1 VTKARLI
8 ITAVVIEGRTQA
20 EVADGYGVS
29 RGWVSKLVTRYRAEG
44 EAAFV
49 PRSRRPGKSPT
60 ALPEATVRLIIE
72 LREKLT
78 AAGLDAGPDTIAW
91 HLTRH
96 HTLVVSVSTIS
107 RYLTRAGR
115 VTAQPK
121 KRPKSSY
128 IRFQAELPNQTW
140 QSDFTHYRLT
150 RPEGIPGADV
160 EILTWLD
167 DCSRFALAITAH
179 PRVTGPIVLA
189 SFRTTIAAHGI
200 PASTLTDNGLV
211 YTARFAGGRGGRTGL
226 EHELPRPRRG
236 PKELPP
242 EPPNHLRQSRT
253 LPTDHEELAARA
265 TRPAHHDRGTPDPPG
280 PVRRR
285 VQPPP
290 PTPLATA
297 PSDPG
302 DHLHHP
308 AQGTPGHQPRHRHP
322 RPRSPRPR

>member
-1 VTKARLI
+1 MGNRVGPVRLTGDEARLI

-29 RGWVSKLVTRYRAEG
+29 RGWVSKLVVRYRAEG

-49 PRSRRPGKSPT
+49 PRSRRPGRSPT

-91 HLTRH
+91 HLTQH
-96 HTLVVSVSTIS
+96 HTLVASVVTIS
-107 RYLTRAGR
+107 RYLTRAGL

-150 RPEGIPGADV
+150 HPEGIPGADV

-179 PRVTGPIVLA
+179 PRVTGPIML
-189 SFRTTIAAHGI
+189 SSPI
-200 PASTLTDNGLV
+200 PNSAWSPCST
-211 YTARFAGGRGGRTGL
+211 
-226 EHELPRPRRG
+226 
-236 PKELPP
+236 
-242 EPPNHLRQSRT
+242 S
-253 LPTDHEELAARA
+253 
-265 TRPAHHDRGTPDPPG
+265 
-280 PVRRR
+280 
-285 VQPPP
+285 
-290 PTPLATA
+290 
-297 PSDPG
+297 S
-302 DHLHHP
+302 
-308 AQGTPGHQPRHRHP
+308 
-322 RPRSPRPR
+322 S